1 MKLVLD
7 TNILLKALIRN
18 SKVRAVLLSPNHQLF
33 VPEHAVEETRRHF
46 GLIMKKTG
54 LSEDEV
60 ELVLGILLTNLHVIP
75 SKDIMANWK
84 GAEEIMVD
92 IDRSDTPFVAA
103 ALSLP
108 CDGIWS
114 DDLHLKRQKKVKVWN
129 TKEVLGL
136 L

>member
-1 MKLVLD
+1 
-7 TNILLKALIRN
+7 
-18 SKVRAVLLSPNHQLF
+18 
-33 VPEHAVEETRRHF
+33 
-46 GLIMKKTG
+46 MKKT
-54 LSEDEV
+54 
-60 ELVLGILLTNLHVIP
+60 
-75 SKDIMANWK
+75 
-84 GAEEIMVD
+84 AEEIMVG

-114 DDLHLKRQKKVKVWN
+114 DDLNLKRQKKVKVWN

>member
-18 SKVRAVLLSPNHQLF
+18 SKVRAALLSPNHQLF

-60 ELVLGILLTNLHVIP
+60 ELVLGVLLTNLHVIP

-84 GAEEIMVD
+84 G
-92 IDRSDTPFVAA
+92 P
-103 ALSLP
+103 
-108 CDGIWS
+108 
-114 DDLHLKRQKKVKVWN
+114 KKSWLVSIGA
-129 TKEVLGL
+129 TLYS
-136 L
+136 

>member
-1 MKLVLD
+1 
-7 TNILLKALIRN
+7 
-18 SKVRAVLLSPNHQLF
+18 
-33 VPEHAVEETRRHF
+33 
-46 GLIMKKTG
+46 MKKTG

-60 ELVLGILLTNLHVIP
+60 ELVLGVLLTNLHVIP

-84 GAEEIMVD
+84 GAEEIMVG

>member
-1 MKLVLD
+1 MKFVLD
-7 TNILLKALIRN
+7 TNIILKALIRN

-33 VPEHAVEETRRHF
+33 VPEYAVEETRRHF

-60 ELVLGILLTNLHVIP
+60 KLVLDVLLTKLRVIP

-84 GAEEIMVD
+84 RAEEIMVD
-92 IDRSDTPFVAA
+92 IDRSDIPFVAA
-103 ALSLP
+103 ALSLL

-114 DDLHLKRQKKVKVWN
+114 DDADLKRQKRVKVWN

-136 L
+136 

>member
-1 MKLVLD
+1 MER
-7 TNILLKALIRN
+7 TNKAVCHERRVGQSLKN
-18 SKVRAVLLSPNHQLF
+18 WTLLSQNHQLF
-33 VPEHAVEETRRHF
+33 VPEHAVEETRRRF

-60 ELVLGILLTNLHVIP
+60 ELVLGVLLTNLHVIP

-84 GAEEIMVD
+84 GAEEIMVG
-92 IDRSDTPFVAA
+92 IDRSDTTFVAA
-103 ALSLP
+103 ALSLR

-114 DDLHLKRQKKVKVWN
+114 DDLHMKRQKKVKVWN
-129 TKEVLGL
+129 TKEALGL